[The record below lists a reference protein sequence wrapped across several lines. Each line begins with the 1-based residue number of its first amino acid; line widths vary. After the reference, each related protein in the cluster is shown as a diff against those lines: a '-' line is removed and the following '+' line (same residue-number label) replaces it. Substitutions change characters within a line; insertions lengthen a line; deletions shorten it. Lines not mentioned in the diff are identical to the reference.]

1 MEQRSLDVHLWC
13 ITPFRTADL
22 LFAVRFRFAGA
33 VSGGITGGKNALE
46 SGKNVWWGS
55 EVKYGRTQWSINPS
69 EKPSV
74 TIDFDV
80 KTVSNNINDCV
91 PASFT
96 EINDYYGGD
105 MTYQDMY
112 SKLKYKEGTGVVEN
126 VGRLKSISEGFF
138 SAGDID
144 LSQLADK
151 DFARGLHSGNRLV
164 SLLFEYS
171 NMKHMDVIRSIR
183 YYSTKTVIKLRVGSY
198 DLDNLVRKNLWA
210 LSIGGLRY

>member
-1 MEQRSLDVHLWC
+1 MEQRSIDVHLRC
-13 ITPFRTADL
+13 LPFRTADL

-126 VGRLKSISEGFF
+126 VDRLKSISEGFF

-198 DLDNLVRKNLWA
+198 NLDNLVRKNLWA

>member
-1 MEQRSLDVHLWC
+1 MEQRSLDVRLRC
-13 ITPFRTADL
+13 IPFRTADL

-112 SKLKYKEGTGVVEN
+112 
-126 VGRLKSISEGFF
+126 
-138 SAGDID
+138 
-144 LSQLADK
+144 
-151 DFARGLHSGNRLV
+151 H
-164 SLLFEYS
+164 
-171 NMKHMDVIRSIR
+171 
-183 YYSTKTVIKLRVGSY
+183 
-198 DLDNLVRKNLWA
+198 
-210 LSIGGLRY
+210 